1 MNHNDELRLLRMNKW
16 KKALSMRQFPV
27 EFSLGQGDVWVL
39 VFLGCISLFMTKL
52 IWLAPLY
59 IMCKATRKITIKK
72 SKTQQSEMAE
82 AITFIETN
90 QLKSLCEVIESNP
103 SLLQCEYKKKTIL
116 SWCEFYHNT
125 NAFIAVDQIRKKTLN
140 KTSIAA

>member
-1 MNHNDELRLLRMNKW
+1 MSLKENLRLQRMKKW
-16 KKALSMRQFPV
+16 KKALSSSEFPV
-27 EFSLGQGDVWVL
+27 EFSLGQNDIWVL

-52 IWLAPLY
+52 LWLIPLY
-59 IMCKATRKITIKK
+59 VMCKATKKITVKK

-125 NAFIAVDQIRKKTLN
+125 NAFIAVDQIRKKSQV